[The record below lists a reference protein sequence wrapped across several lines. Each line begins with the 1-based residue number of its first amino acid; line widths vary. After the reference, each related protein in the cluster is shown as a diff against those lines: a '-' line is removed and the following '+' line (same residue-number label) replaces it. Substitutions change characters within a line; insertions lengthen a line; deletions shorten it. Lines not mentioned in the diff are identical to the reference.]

1 MDSSAE
7 KQAVAFNSL
16 LASGALSVLKLG
28 AALFTGSLA
37 LLTEALHSLSDFVAT
52 GVTLAA
58 VKWSD
63 RPADDDHHYGHGK
76 IESLAALFET
86 GLLVGLALFV
96 LWEAIQRMMAGNHAV
111 TFTWWAVAI
120 LLISIVVDYNRSRAL
135 RRTAEKTSSAALA
148 ADAIHFASDMWTSG
162 AALFGLFAVFMGYAW
177 ADAVVAIVVAAFILR
192 ACWSLGRASIN
203 NLLDTAPE
211 GVTERLRALTE
222 AVPGVLNV
230 TQLRAKPAGADLFL
244 SLSVDIARTHAVK
257 EIVAIKERIEKAVKA
272 DYPKADV
279 TITANPI
286 ALDSETAFDQV
297 MLIAQH
303 RGMAIHHLAVQ
314 DVNGKLAVSFDVEVD
329 GAISLVDAHTQAT
342 HLESEI
348 RDAFGSGTEVESH
361 IEPLPQRVLQG
372 REVSAKQRAE
382 IIAKVEK
389 LARKHTSLRD
399 LHNIRIRD
407 TDGALYLHYHCRFA
421 AETSVKDVHD
431 VIDALQA
438 EIEAKIPG
446 IARVIAH
453 AEPLGAKRHQL

>member
-1 MDSSAE
+1 MDSSRE
-7 KQAVAFNSL
+7 KQTVALNSL
-16 LASGALSVLKLG
+16 LASGALSALKLG

-58 VKWSD
+58 VKFSD

-96 LWEAIQRMMAGNHAV
+96 LWEAIQRMMAGDHAV

-120 LLISIVVDYNRSRAL
+120 LLISIVVDFNRSRAL
-135 RRTAEKTSSAALA
+135 KRTADKTASAALA
-148 ADAIHFASDMWTSG
+148 ADAVHFSSDMWTSG
-162 AALFGLFAVFMGYAW
+162 AALFGLLAVWLGYAW

-211 GVTERLRALTE
+211 GITDHLRLLTE
-222 AVPGVLNV
+222 NVPGVLKV

-244 SLSVDIARTHAVK
+244 SLSVDVARTHAVK
-257 EIVAIKERIEKAVKA
+257 EIVAIKDRIETAVKA
-272 DYPKADV
+272 EYPKADV
-279 TITANPI
+279 TITANPV
-286 ALDSETAFDQV
+286 ALDNETAFDQV
-297 MLIAQH
+297 VLIAQH

-329 GAISLVDAHTQAT
+329 GAISLADAHTQAT

-348 RDAFGSGTEVESH
+348 RDALGSGTEVESH
-361 IEPLPQRVLQG
+361 IEPLPQRVLHG
-372 REVSAKQRAE
+372 REVSANQRAV
-382 IIAKVEK
+382 IIAKVER
-389 LARKHTSLRD
+389 LARKYRSLKD
-399 LHNIRIRD
+399 LHNVRIRQ

-421 AETSVKDVHD
+421 ANTSVKAVHD
-431 VIDALQA
+431 VIDALEAQ
-438 EIEAKIPG
+438 IEAAIPG

-453 AEPLGAKRHQL
+453 AEPLGAKRH